1 MINLLQNQNKNLEEE
16 RTLLLT
22 RVERITI
29 AKEEELNHL
38 DNSKNDEIKKHRE
51 SLYEKIN
58 SLTKL
63 LEESNN
69 MMSEYENENLR
80 LKKKCDKYEYNL
92 QMLTESH
99 LELE

>member
-1 MINLLQNQNKNLEEE
+1 MIQNKYKNLEDE

-22 RVERITI
+22 RVERLTKS
-29 AKEEELNHL
+29 KEDELNHL
-38 DNSKNDEIKKHRE
+38 DNSKNEEIKKHRE

-63 LEESNN
+63 LEESNY
-69 MMSEYENENLR
+69 MMSEYENENIK
-80 LKKKCDKYEYNL
+80 LKKKCEKLEYNL
-92 QMLTESH
+92 QMLTDSH